1 MRGPFLRFVA
11 GIFSVINNSCRTT
24 IVGVQRQQGR
34 VLTSDNDHHH
44 PPLTSADIC
53 CSVQSCSDAVRAAN
67 HYSDSN
73 TSGANITTVKLQTAS
88 PSHSAHAWLT
98 APCHPDQA
106 PDGHSLAILTRSP
119 GSPSLSLV
127 SSPVNSLSL
136 WCTAP
141 PPPAAPPGRPLLRP
155 PPIGARPGIFS
166 SSSNRMSLEY

>member
-73 TSGANITTVKLQTAS
+73 TSGANITTALLTIQVV
-88 PSHSAHAWLT
+88 SAAEL
-98 APCHPDQA
+98 
-106 PDGHSLAILTRSP
+106 RS
-119 GSPSLSLV
+119 SV
-127 SSPVNSLSL
+127 
-136 WCTAP
+136 
-141 PPPAAPPGRPLLRP
+141 
-155 PPIGARPGIFS
+155 FS
-166 SSSNRMSLEY
+166 DNISVCY